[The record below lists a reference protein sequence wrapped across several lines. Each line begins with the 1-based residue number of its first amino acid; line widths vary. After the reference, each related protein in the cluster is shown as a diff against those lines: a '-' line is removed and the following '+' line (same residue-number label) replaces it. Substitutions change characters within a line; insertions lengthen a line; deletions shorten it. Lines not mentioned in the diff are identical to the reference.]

1 VAAWYAR
8 GSANNRVAAAGRA
21 KTALI
26 DVVAAAA
33 SAWVAPLIRDARGS
47 FRPDAL
53 IQRRPPMPLYLAR
66 FSYTTDAMKALIDQ
80 PQDRSVAAREVAET
94 LGGKLLGFWYAFGEF
109 DGVYLMEAPDN
120 ASAAAVAMAV
130 GASGALSEVETT
142 VLLDMDEAQ
151 DAMRKA
157 AAAAYRPPGG
167 FVRVL

>member
-1 VAAWYAR
+1 
-8 GSANNRVAAAGRA
+8 
-21 KTALI
+21 
-26 DVVAAAA
+26 
-33 SAWVAPLIRDARGS
+33 
-47 FRPDAL
+47 
-53 IQRRPPMPLYLAR
+53 MPLYLAR
-66 FSYTTDAMKALIDQ
+66 FSYTTDAMKALVDR
-80 PQDRSVAAREVAET
+80 PQDRSVASREVAET

-157 AAAAYRPPGG
+157 AAAAYQPPGG